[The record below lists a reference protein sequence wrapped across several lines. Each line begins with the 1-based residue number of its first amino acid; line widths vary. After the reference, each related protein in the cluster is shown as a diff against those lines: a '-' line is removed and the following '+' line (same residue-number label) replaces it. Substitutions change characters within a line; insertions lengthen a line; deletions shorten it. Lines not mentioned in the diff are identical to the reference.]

1 MINFKYF
8 KYQIVK
14 ALFSIFKWFSLTL
27 YYVLMDSLFMF
38 FIINCLYLLENIQCV
53 TKFIIL
59 SLYIETSFIITLDL
73 FIFTEN
79 PWNLKKKKT
88 YQQKIFIVYYVVT
101 LFLKSE
107 NKVLQKIYKLTQ
119 HCKETILQN
128 KIKFK

>member
-79 PWNLKKKKT
+79 PWNLKKKKNLSAKNIHCLLCS
-88 YQQKIFIVYYVVT
+88 YIIF
-101 LFLKSE
+101 KKWE
-107 NKVLQKIYKLTQ
+107 
-119 HCKETILQN
+119 
-128 KIKFK
+128 